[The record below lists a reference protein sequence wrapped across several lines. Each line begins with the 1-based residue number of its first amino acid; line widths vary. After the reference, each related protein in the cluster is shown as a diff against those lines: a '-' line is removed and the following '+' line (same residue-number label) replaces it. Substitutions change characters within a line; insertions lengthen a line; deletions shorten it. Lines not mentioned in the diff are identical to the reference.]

1 MNKFSVFA
9 TAVFLFGLVFSS
21 YGQYAIETKQNFRK
35 KQVSIIEKITKKKKS
50 PYAPNVNLIFR
61 SAANLNPNE
70 SSEALY
76 FDMEF
81 LRIDVTGNISKNI
94 YYHYRQLLNRP
105 SNGENALDDLG
116 ASVQIAAV
124 GARFGQFD
132 ILTGRQFAAFGGY
145 EIDYLASE
153 IYQFAELI
161 QNTPAAYTGVK
172 FAYNFS
178 PSQQLQFQI
187 TDYYVTNFV
196 DAFGN
201 VTDNIVRAKA
211 PLLYTLNWNASFFDR
226 YYNLRW
232 SASLGNAAKKQFNY
246 FYAFGNELRFARN
259 FNMYFDFYYAADALD
274 NKNMMSQFSKVAT
287 GYNAQDTRYT
297 CTIARAN
304 ITLSPKFRLVLK
316 GSYGTSAFRKSNP
329 DDKNMLK
336 EGRYSSAFGYVGILE
351 YYPFEQSSL
360 RFYTGYTG
368 RTTLYTRKA
377 TALGFKDHNS
387 SQITL
392 GINYLIPIW

>member
-1 MNKFSVFA
+1 MNKFSVFV
-9 TAVFLFGLVFSS
+9 TAIFLFGLVFSS

-35 KQVSIIEKITKKKKS
+35 KQVSIIERITKKKKS
-50 PYAPNVNLIFR
+50 PFAPNVNLIFR
-61 SAANLNPNE
+61 SAANLNPNQ
-70 SSEALY
+70 SAEALY
-76 FDMEF
+76 FDIEF

-105 SNGENALDDLG
+105 SDGESSLDDLG
-116 ASVQIAAV
+116 TSVQIAAV
-124 GARFGQFD
+124 GARFGKFD

-178 PSQQLQFQI
+178 PSQQLQLQI
-187 TDYYVTNFV
+187 TDYYVTNFA

-201 VTDNIVRAKA
+201 VTKNIVRAKA
-211 PLLYTLNWNASFFDR
+211 PLLYTLNWNASFFDK

-246 FYAFGNELRFARN
+246 FYAFGNEFRFTRN
-259 FNMYFDFYYAADALD
+259 FNMYFDFYYATDALD
-274 NKNMMSQFSKVAT
+274 NKNIMSQFSKAVT
-287 GYNAQDTRYT
+287 GFNAQDTRYISAVT
-297 CTIARAN
+297 RAN
-304 ITLSPKFRLVLK
+304 IKLSPNFRLVLK
-316 GSYGTSAFRKSNP
+316 GSYGTSGFRNSNSP
-329 DDKNMLK
+329 TSSKLSA
-336 EGRYSSAFGYVGILE
+336 GRYSSAFGYVGILE
-351 YYPFEQSSL
+351 YYPFKDSSL

-368 RTTLYTRKA
+368 RTTWYTRKA
-377 TALGFKDHNS
+377 SALGFKDFTTN
-387 SQITL
+387 QITL